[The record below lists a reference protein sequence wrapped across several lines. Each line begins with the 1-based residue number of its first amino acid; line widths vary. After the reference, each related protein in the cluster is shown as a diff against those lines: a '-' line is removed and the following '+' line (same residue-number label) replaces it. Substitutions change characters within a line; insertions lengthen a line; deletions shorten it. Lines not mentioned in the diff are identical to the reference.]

1 MSSLENDNDES
12 ANAKNKSQAE
22 NSNEKLFEG
31 DTGELPLDTRRVLVQ
46 LLTGPYLDSKRHSI
60 LWPVLVRDSNIIKKR
75 LADLF
80 LELVIDFDMKVSFTR
95 QVDTGDLETP
105 TLLRSSRL
113 TFVDSVLI
121 LFLRRQL
128 AQAETHGE
136 RAVVSKDEIIEYLGI
151 YEKAANTDKAG
162 FYKRIQAS
170 IEKIKDRSILQKI
183 RSSDERYEVSPTL
196 KLLFSAEEIQALT
209 ALYQRMATGDLS
221 ESDLSGYEG
230 SENEEEEES

>member
-80 LELVIDFDMKVSFTR
+80 LELVIDFDMKVAFTR